1 MKRVWIIG
9 AVLLCSSAYSQQ
21 GKAVPN
27 SEWCSTVA
35 YLAGAI
41 MSSRQNEVELDE
53 LLKLTSRMGEKES
66 RIKDIASLM
75 AEDAY
80 SQQLYL
86 SQAAKQREI
95 SEFKNKWQL
104 KCLKSS

>member
-1 MKRVWIIG
+1 MKKILLVV
-9 AVLLCSSAYSQQ
+9 AVALCSPALAQKE
-21 GKAVPN
+21 KAVPK

-41 MSSRQNEVELDE
+41 MTSRQNEIELDE
-53 LLKLTSRMGEKES
+53 LLKTVNGMGG
-66 RIKDIASLM
+66 KDGRVKDVANLM

-86 SQAAKQREI
+86 TPAAKQREI

-104 KCLKSS
+104 TCLKSG